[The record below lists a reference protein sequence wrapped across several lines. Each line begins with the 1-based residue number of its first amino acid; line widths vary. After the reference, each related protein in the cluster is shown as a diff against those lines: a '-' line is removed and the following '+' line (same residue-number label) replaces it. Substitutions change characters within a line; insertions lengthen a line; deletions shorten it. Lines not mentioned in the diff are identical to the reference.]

1 MYAPQC
7 MHITQL
13 QGHRSPETLQKC
25 EKTRVEKSLGV
36 GYNVI
41 LFTQKLIELRGKAAK
56 LQRSQISNNSMLL
69 SFIYHVYN
77 IC

>member
-1 MYAPQC
+1 MRLNAC
-7 MHITQL
+7 
-13 QGHRSPETLQKC
+13 TLHSYKDTDHQKHY
-25 EKTRVEKSLGV
+25 KSVKRHSVEKSLGV